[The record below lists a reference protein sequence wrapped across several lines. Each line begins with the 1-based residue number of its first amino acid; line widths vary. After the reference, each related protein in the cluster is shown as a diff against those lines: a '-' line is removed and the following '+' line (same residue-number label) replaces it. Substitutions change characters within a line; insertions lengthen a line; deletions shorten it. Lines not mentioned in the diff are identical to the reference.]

1 MRGNLNTEMF
11 LQKNLNYYKILKK
24 QRKMTILLST
34 PASTWSVLH
43 HLDLPWT
50 SFFWKL
56 TNCLKIA
63 YVFSKF

>member
-43 HLDLPWT
+43 HLDLP
-50 SFFWKL
+50 
-56 TNCLKIA
+56 
-63 YVFSKF
+63 